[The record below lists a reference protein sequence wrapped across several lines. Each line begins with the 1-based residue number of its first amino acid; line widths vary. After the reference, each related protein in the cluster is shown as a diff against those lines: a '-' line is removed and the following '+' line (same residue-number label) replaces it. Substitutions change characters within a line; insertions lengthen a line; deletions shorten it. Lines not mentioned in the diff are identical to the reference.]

1 MSESKFKMCSH
12 CNSSVTEDIDQRY
25 QLLIELLE
33 EQIFDVRYILFFC
46 TKILFD
52 IYFCRKMHR
61 TLRLSFVNN

>member
-33 EQIFDVRYILFFC
+33 EQIFDVRYILFFVP
-46 TKILFD
+46 K
-52 IYFCRKMHR
+52 YFL
-61 TLRLSFVNN
+61 TFTFVEKCIVHYGSLL